1 MLSAASP
8 VPTLPNMKFES
19 RTVSS
24 WSGLGYTTVICS
36 GPRTSGTGGSFG
48 FAGGRGAGTTGKA
61 IGAGTDG
68 PVAGLQDAATVAA
81 QQAKT
86 LNVEGFI
93 VGLKVARAM
102 P

>member
-1 MLSAASP
+1 
-8 VPTLPNMKFES
+8 
-19 RTVSS
+19 
-24 WSGLGYTTVICS
+24 
-36 GPRTSGTGGSFG
+36 
-48 FAGGRGAGTTGKA
+48 
-61 IGAGTDG
+61 
-68 PVAGLQDAATVAA
+68 VAGLQDAATVAA